1 MFTFLEQI
9 QKITDSAM
17 QFGYRGT
24 LAKLSSVQ
32 DTFRADKNPLGRN

>member
-32 DTFRADKNPLGRN
+32 GTFRADKNPLGRN